1 MKRIKISIGL
11 LMLFIWLIINTIY
24 LIKKIRNLL
33 KETNKDLELVV
44 KCEKCKNEHTATI
57 DELLDTFIV
66 KTQNGFTK
74 SARLGPFGISYTGY
88 KYVAKK
94 FYCPTCNQKTWSEVK
109 NYNELAIKNM
119 KLMFPLVLKYFAIL
133 LIGGEIIMFIF

>member
-57 DELLDTFIV
+57 DELLDTFMV

-74 SARLGPFGISYTGY
+74 SARLGPF
-88 KYVAKK
+88 
-94 FYCPTCNQKTWSEVK
+94 
-109 NYNELAIKNM
+109 
-119 KLMFPLVLKYFAIL
+119 
-133 LIGGEIIMFIF
+133 